1 MLAYWDFDTDADND
15 HYFTA
20 KGSKPETKACNY
32 KIAAGD
38 KEGSGTQTP
47 QLPIFLPGTP
57 YIAGSAYKI
66 ETLPTWTAKRA
77 VISEATGND
86 IAGNAKL
93 SYEKASDRTVTLTLA
108 NDLGSDSRD
117 YPVFSIYDATGV
129 ESMDATGELRTY
141 TVEDILFVEFA
152 EDGNYQVS
160 VYTVSGMLA
169 AQKTETLYAGQN
181 MRITLGTNGIYLVKV
196 IKDGKEV
203 RTIKVLKK

>member
-1 MLAYWDFDTDADND
+1 MTVIILQLK
-15 HYFTA
+15 A
-20 KGSKPETKACNY
+20 KTEAQACAF
-32 KIAAGD
+32 KIVAGVN
-38 KEGSGTQTP
+38 EGSGTQTP
-47 QLPIFLPGTP
+47 QQPLYISGTP
-57 YIAGSAYKI
+57 FIAGSAYKI

-77 VISEATGND
+77 VISEATGNAT
-86 IAGNAKL
+86 AGSAKL
-93 SYEKASDRTVTLTLA
+93 SYAKPDDRTVTLTLA
-108 NDLGSDSRD
+108 NTLGSDSKE
-117 YPVFSIYDATGV
+117 YPVFTIYDPVGIEDTN
-129 ESMDATGELRTY
+129 ATGELRTY